1 MRRLLCL
8 FSLLCWLLCVPAMAE
23 ETPSVR
29 IIDRIADPA
38 AEPDFSFDGD
48 APLLEM
54 IFPQVLNADA
64 MLLRCGGEA
73 ILVDC
78 ASAKQASRVTDMLSQ
93 LGVDHLDAIINTHPH
108 YDHLQGLENV
118 AGAVAVDALW
128 VSFPADYNQH
138 MVTAMEV
145 AQRLELPVV
154 TYGDEDTY
162 TLGGATLTAWCKGD
176 ESWNC
181 NERSAIWKVSF
192 GDATALLTADM
203 MLKTQKRLLEAIPAQ
218 ELQVDILKYPHHGL
232 NRLND
237 DFYKAVSPGY
247 AVITNNGTKSAPAK
261 QYLRTKHV
269 PFALTVPGFVSCVT
283 DGSTW
288 LIQRL
293 TPGQIVDVNAYS
305 DQPQEE

>member
-218 ELQVDILKYPHHGL
+218 ELQVDILKYPH
-232 NRLND
+232 
-237 DFYKAVSPGY
+237 
-247 AVITNNGTKSAPAK
+247 
-261 QYLRTKHV
+261 
-269 PFALTVPGFVSCVT
+269 SCVT

>member
-218 ELQVDILKYPHHGL
+218 DLQVDILKYPHHGL
-232 NRLND
+232 N
-237 DFYKAVSPGY
+237 Y
-247 AVITNNGTKSAPAK
+247 ATPSLRRKGLMFASTTEAMSVRAWIYFPPFTREQPSEQWRRKVSAPKRASSTAGSRRPMP
-261 QYLRTKHV
+261 LSRTSERKS
-269 PFALTVPGFVSCVT
+269 LSC
-283 DGSTW
+283 ST
-288 LIQRL
+288 
-293 TPGQIVDVNAYS
+293 G
-305 DQPQEE
+305 

>member
-8 FSLLCWLLCVPAMAE
+8 FSLLCWLLCVPAMA

-162 TLGGATLTAWCKGD
+162 TLGGADYVKSDITDDKLVNSLHRYGHM
-176 ESWNC
+176 ESVLWG
-181 NERSAIWKVSF
+181 RHRPAHR
-192 GDATALLTADM
+192 GYDAENA
-203 MLKTQKRLLEAIPAQ
+203 K
-218 ELQVDILKYPHHGL
+218 
-232 NRLND
+232 
-237 DFYKAVSPGY
+237 
-247 AVITNNGTKSAPAK
+247 APAGSHS
-261 QYLRTKHV
+261 R
-269 PFALTVPGFVSCVT
+269 PGAAGGHPEISPP
-283 DGSTW
+283 W
-288 LIQRL
+288 AEQAQR
-293 TPGQIVDVNAYS
+293 
-305 DQPQEE
+305 